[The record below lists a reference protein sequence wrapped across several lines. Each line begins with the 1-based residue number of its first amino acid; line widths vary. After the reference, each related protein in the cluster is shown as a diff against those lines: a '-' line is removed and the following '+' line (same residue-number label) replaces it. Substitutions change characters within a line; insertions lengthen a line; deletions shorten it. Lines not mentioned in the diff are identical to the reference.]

1 MLKILWQ
8 AFYRAT
14 VKLIY
19 DGGMA
24 IASNVALSLLL
35 SLFPFLMLIASL
47 VRLYGDPSMA
57 QEIVQLVFGAWPGDS
72 AEAITEQVRV
82 LLSQSPGEFFS
93 FSTIVALVLATNGI
107 ESARDGLNRAYK
119 VTERRSF
126 LRRRAQGCAFILLG
140 AVALIASN
148 IILVGAPFVWL
159 FLIVRFDWLTEFVVA
174 YRMVQFGLPLTVLL
188 LSLFAFHRFLPDLS
202 RRRRRRRLAPG
213 ILITL
218 IAIAIGSNLFGL
230 YLKNIANYTAL
241 YAGLAGVM
249 VAIVYL
255 YGLSVLL
262 LFGAEFNTALS
273 ELLGEGGGDGGGGDG
288 DGGMDAN
295 SDQGAQDQ
303 TLETADTGTVNS
315 ATGQGERAA
324 SA

>member
-1 MLKILWQ
+1 MLTILWQ
-8 AFYRAT
+8 SFYRAT

-93 FSTIVALVLATNGI
+93 LSTLVALVLATNGI

-126 LRRRAQGCAFILLG
+126 LWRRSQGCAFILLG

-159 FLIVRFDWLTEFVVA
+159 FLVVRFEWLKEFVIA
-174 YRMVQFGLPLTVLL
+174 YRLVQFGLPLTVLL
-188 LSLFAFHRFLPDLS
+188 FSLYAFHRFLPDLKG
-202 RRRRRRRLAPG
+202 RRRRLMPG

-241 YAGLAGVM
+241 YAGLAGIM

-255 YGLSVLL
+255 YGLAVLL
-262 LFGAEFNTALS
+262 LFGAEFNTALA
-273 ELLGEGGGDGGGGDG
+273 ELRSGDSGGDGGDGGENGGDG
-288 DGGMDAN
+288 DDGGLKNTVIADA
-295 SDQGAQDQ
+295 DDGA
-303 TLETADTGTVNS
+303 
-315 ATGQGERAA
+315 GQGERAT
-324 SA
+324 SG

>member
-1 MLKILWQ
+1 MKIVWL

-14 VKLIY
+14 AKLIY
-19 DGGMA
+19 DGGLA

-57 QEIVQLVFGAWPGDS
+57 QQIVQLVLGSWPGDS

-93 FSTIVALVLATNGI
+93 FSTLVALVLATNGI

-119 VTERRSF
+119 VDERRSF
-126 LRRRAQGCAFILLG
+126 FWRRTQGCIFVLLG

-148 IILVGAPFVWL
+148 VVLVGAPFVWL
-159 FLIVRFDWLTEFVVA
+159 FLIARFEWLLEFALV
-174 YRMVQFGLPLTVLL
+174 YRLLQFGLPLTVLAASL
-188 LSLFAFHRFLPDLS
+188 LAFHKFLPDLKGHK
-202 RRRRRRRLAPG
+202 RHLGWG

-218 IAIAIGSNLFGL
+218 VGIALGSNLFGY
-230 YLKNIANYTAL
+230 YLQYIANYTAV

-262 LFGAEFNTALS
+262 LFGAEFNTALA
-273 ELLGEGGGDGGGGDG
+273 ELLSGEP
-288 DGGMDAN
+288 
-295 SDQGAQDQ
+295 S
-303 TLETADTGTVNS
+303 GTE
-315 ATGQGERAA
+315 ATGIQTDET
-324 SA
+324 SKKPS

>member
-93 FSTIVALVLATNGI
+93 LSTVVALVLATNGI

-126 LRRRAQGCAFILLG
+126 LWRRAQGCAFILLG

-159 FLIVRFDWLTEFVVA
+159 FLIVVEIH
-174 YRMVQFGLPLTVLL
+174 Q
-188 LSLFAFHRFLPDLS
+188 
-202 RRRRRRRLAPG
+202 
-213 ILITL
+213 
-218 IAIAIGSNLFGL
+218 
-230 YLKNIANYTAL
+230 
-241 YAGLAGVM
+241 
-249 VAIVYL
+249 
-255 YGLSVLL
+255 
-262 LFGAEFNTALS
+262 
-273 ELLGEGGGDGGGGDG
+273 
-288 DGGMDAN
+288 
-295 SDQGAQDQ
+295 
-303 TLETADTGTVNS
+303 
-315 ATGQGERAA
+315 
-324 SA
+324 

>member
-1 MLKILWQ
+1 M
-8 AFYRAT
+8 
-14 VKLIY
+14 KLVN
-19 DGGMA
+19 DGGLA

-57 QEIVQLVFGAWPGDS
+57 QQIVFLILGSWPGDS

-93 FSTIVALVLATNGI
+93 LSTLVALVLATNGI

-119 VTERRSF
+119 VVERRTF
-126 LRRRAQGCAFILLG
+126 LWRRVQGAIFVLLG

-148 IILVGAPFVWL
+148 MILVGAPFVWT
-159 FLIVRFDWLTEFVVA
+159 FLSGRFDWLLEFQLMF
-174 YRMVQFGLPLTVLL
+174 RLIQFGLPLVLL
-188 LSLFAFHRFLPDLS
+188 WVTLVAFHRFLPDLKGHK
-202 RRRRRRRLAPG
+202 RALRWG

-218 IAIAIGSNLFGL
+218 IGIAAGSHLFGL
-230 YLKNIANYTAL
+230 YLQYIANYTAV
-241 YAGLAGVM
+241 YAGLAGIM

-262 LFGAEFNTALS
+262 LFGAEFNTALV
-273 ELLGEGGGDGGGGDG
+273 EVIEETK
-288 DGGMDAN
+288 N
-295 SDQGAQDQ
+295 Q
-303 TLETADTGTVNS
+303 T
-315 ATGQGERAA
+315 
-324 SA
+324 

>member
-1 MLKILWQ
+1 MLMILWQ

-57 QEIVQLVFGAWPGDS
+57 QEIVQLLFGAWPGDS

-93 FSTIVALVLATNGI
+93 FSTVVALVLATNGI

-119 VTERRSF
+119 VSERRSF
-126 LRRRAQGCAFILLG
+126 LWRRGQGCAFILLG

-159 FLIVRFDWLTEFVVA
+159 FLIVRFDWLTEFVIA
-174 YRMVQFGLPLTVLL
+174 YRLVQFGLPLTVLL
-188 LSLFAFHRFLPDLS
+188 LSLFAFHRFLPDLKG
-202 RRRRRRRLAPG
+202 RRRRLAPG

-230 YLKNIANYTAL
+230 YLKNIANYTAV
-241 YAGLAGVM
+241 YAGLAGIM

-255 YGLSVLL
+255 YGLSLLL
-262 LFGAEFNTALS
+262 LFGAEFNTALA
-273 ELLGEGGGDGGGGDG
+273 ELLTDKGGDGGGEGGGDDEGEGE
-288 DGGMDAN
+288 
-295 SDQGAQDQ
+295 
-303 TLETADTGTVNS
+303 LEAENVHDTNS
-315 ATGQGERAA
+315 AGQGDKAP
-324 SA
+324 SG